1 MQDSRS
7 YPDGRD
13 THRLWPRKLVWLS
26 LALTLLAAGCDIR
39 TGTDG
44 GDRAGGPPPLTT
56 GGGAGFPGA
65 PAPPTTGGDGGG
77 PGGGGGSGSNPGGGG
92 NAGGGPTRTTAEP
105 SSARYEALAKRELQ
119 QGSIVYNPPERMRLD
134 ERARIEARVTRR
146 SDETFTKGLQGKGTP
161 REEKLPVGTKMRGEL
176 ISDDFNIT
184 PLRPEVQMLRAKG
197 FRSWVWDIKPLR
209 TGDLTLTL
217 LLSVVYEGDTLD
229 SESFDRNITVNVSP
243 SYATS
248 SWLSRNWDELLGA
261 LGVTAVGA
269 ISGILAFLRRRTLK
283 RVKADSNRRRHLD
296 RYPSAQ

>member
-13 THRLWPRKLVWLS
+13 IYRLWPRKLVWLS
-26 LALTLLAAGCDIR
+26 LALTLLSAGCGVR
-39 TGTDG
+39 TGAGG
-44 GDRAGGPPPLTT
+44 GDGVGEPPPLTT
-56 GGGAGFPGA
+56 GTDAGNPSGGP
-65 PAPPTTGGDGGG
+65 PPTTMGNGSGS
-77 PGGGGGSGSNPGGGG
+77 GGGSGNP
-92 NAGGGPTRTTAEP
+92 GGGPTRTTAES

-119 QGSIVYNPPERMRLD
+119 QGSIVYNPPEQMRLD

-146 SDETFTKGLQGKGTP
+146 SDETFTRDLQGKGEP
-161 REEKLPVGTKMRGEL
+161 KVEQLPVGTRMRGEL
-176 ISDDFNIT
+176 LSEDFDIT
-184 PLRPEVQMLRAKG
+184 PLRPQDQLLRTKG

-217 LLSVVYEGDTLD
+217 LMSVVYDGDTLEY
-229 SESFDRNITVNVSP
+229 ESFDRNITVNVSP

-248 SWLSRNWDELLGA
+248 SWLSRNWDKIMST

-269 ISGILAFLRRRTLK
+269 ISGILAFLRRRRTMR
-283 RVKADSNRRRHLD
+283 RVKADSNLRHLD